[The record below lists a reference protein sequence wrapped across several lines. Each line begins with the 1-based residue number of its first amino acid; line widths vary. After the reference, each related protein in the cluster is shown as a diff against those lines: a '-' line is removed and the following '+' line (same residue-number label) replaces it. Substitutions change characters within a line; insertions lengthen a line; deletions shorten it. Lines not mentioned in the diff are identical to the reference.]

1 MVVCMRKFG
10 VSLRG
15 AAAGAALF
23 FPGQVF
29 SQSFTIDSGQAFI
42 GNLIVAH
49 PNDIGTIVSGGSL
62 TARVDGVDA
71 IAMADDNQRFEN
83 QWGGS
88 LLQEGFKAAA
98 IMSTGLAA
106 EIENSGSIMTTADG
120 AHSIVSI
127 GDDAIIT
134 NRGSLET
141 RGDGAAGLIAA
152 GVGSRSRNGG
162 SILASG
168 DGASGVILDGADGL
182 FENLGIIETT
192 GLASSGLII
201 GDNGDGATITNSG
214 SIAVPLDGAS
224 QAIGVSSLAD
234 GVILNLRSGSVIQG
248 AINFAGTNG
257 TVNVANGMNTAL
269 QFNLP
274 NIADL
279 HTFGSPYAATADN
292 LLAVVDPTGFSAHDE
307 MLSDVTR
314 AIAGA
319 LDERFAGSRARRGAG
334 DAAWLKSIGGYRHA
348 KDDGPSVGFDS
359 LFSGAMIGVDQPVH
373 YSARAGFFGGATFG
387 KMETA
392 TDSQAIDMQS
402 YFAGGYASFTRAGV
416 FFDLGVAAG
425 IAKLDSDRRV
435 ANNLAAGGLE
445 HAEANYLGAL
455 FNPTLALGTDIL
467 AGDATLTPSVRLRY
481 AALFIENHA
490 EHGSAA
496 NLDVHDRRVDALE
509 VRAQLAAS
517 TAPYELSG
525 GTITH
530 ALRLGAEGY
539 FTDSQSVNAVL
550 LGQTLSFEAGGPGV
564 GARGFAGFESRYTA
578 DAGWQ
583 LGSVAEFGY
592 DTEGGFTASGSVKLD
607 IPF

>member
-1 MVVCMRKFG
+1 MRKFG

-29 SQSFTIDSGQAFI
+29 SQSLTIDGSQAFI
-42 GNLIVAH
+42 GNLIMAH
-49 PNDIGTIVSGGSL
+49 PNDIAIIVSGGSL
-62 TARVDGVDA
+62 TAQVDGVDA

-83 QWGGS
+83 QRDGS
-88 LLQEGFKAAA
+88 LLQKGSKAAA

-106 EIENSGSIMTTADG
+106 EVENFGSILTTADG
-120 AHSIVSI
+120 SHAIASI
-127 GDDAIIT
+127 GDDALIA
-134 NRGSLET
+134 NWGSVET
-141 RGDGAAGLIAA
+141 QGDAAAGLVIA
-152 GVGSRSRNGG
+152 GLGSRSRNDG

-182 FENLGIIETT
+182 LENLGAIETT

-201 GDNGDGATITNSG
+201 GDDGDGATIINSG

-224 QAIGVSSLAD
+224 QAIGISSLAD
-234 GVILNLRSGSVIQG
+234 GVTLNLHSGSVIQG

-274 NIADL
+274 NITSL

-314 AIAGA
+314 AIADA
-319 LDERFAGSRARRGAG
+319 LDERFAGSRSGHGAG

-348 KDDGPSVGFDS
+348 KSYGPSVGFDS
-359 LFSGAMIGVDQPVH
+359 LFSGAMMGVDQPAR

-387 KMETA
+387 QMETA
-392 TDSQAIDMQS
+392 MDSQAIDMQS

-435 ANNLAAGGLE
+435 ANNLVAGGLE
-445 HAEANYLGAL
+445 HAEASYFGAL
-455 FNPTLALGTDIL
+455 FNPSLALGTNIT

-496 NLDVHDRRVDALE
+496 NLDVHGRRVDVLE
-509 VRAQLAAS
+509 MRGQLAAS
-517 TAPYELSG
+517 TAPYALSR

-539 FTDSQSVNAVL
+539 FTDSQSVDAVL
-550 LGQTLSFEAGGPGV
+550 LGQALSFEAGEPGA
-564 GARGFAGFESRYTA
+564 GARGFAGFETRYTA

-583 LGSVAEFGY
+583 LGATTEFGY
-592 DTEGGFTASGSVKLD
+592 DTQGSFTASGGVKLD

>member
-1 MVVCMRKFG
+1 MVVCMCKFG

-42 GNLIVAH
+42 GNLIAAH
-49 PNDIGTIVSGGSL
+49 PDDIGIIVSGGSL
-62 TARVDGVDA
+62 TAQVDGVDA
-71 IAMADDNQRFEN
+71 ITMAEDSQRFEN
-83 QWGGS
+83 QRGGW

-98 IMSTGLAA
+98 IVSTGLAA
-106 EIENSGSIMTTADG
+106 EIENSGRITTTADG
-120 AHSIVSI
+120 SHAIVSI
-127 GDDAIIT
+127 GDDATIA
-134 NRGSLET
+134 NWGSLET
-141 RGDGAAGLIAA
+141 QGDAAAALIAA
-152 GVGSRSRNGG
+152 GLGSRSRNGG

-182 FENLGIIETT
+182 FENLGAIETT

-201 GDNGDGATITNSG
+201 GDDGDGATITNSG

-234 GVILNLRSGSVIQG
+234 GVTLNLSSGSVIQG
-248 AINFAGTNG
+248 VINFAGTNG

-274 NIADL
+274 NITTL
-279 HTFGSPYAATADN
+279 QTFGSPYAATADN

-314 AIAGA
+314 AIADA
-319 LDERFAGSRARRGAG
+319 LDERFAGSRAGRGTG
-334 DAAWLKSIGGYRHA
+334 EAAWLKSIGGYRHA
-348 KDDGPSVGFDS
+348 KGFGPSVGFDNR
-359 LFSGAMIGVDQPVH
+359 FSGAMIGVDQPVH
-373 YSARAGFFGGATFG
+373 YAARAGFFGGAAFG
-387 KMETA
+387 KMATA
-392 TDSQAIDMQS
+392 TDSHSIEMQS
-402 YFAGGYASFTRAGV
+402 YIAGGYASLTRAGV
-416 FFDLGVAAG
+416 FFDLGIAAG

-435 ANNLAAGGLE
+435 ANNLVAGGLE
-445 HAEANYLGAL
+445 HAEASSFGAL
-455 FNPTLALGTDIL
+455 FSPSLALGTDIA

-481 AALFIENHA
+481 AALFTENHA

-496 NLDVHDRRVDALE
+496 NLDVDGRRVDALE
-509 VRAQLAAS
+509 VRGQLAA
-517 TAPYELSG
+517 TTGPYEVSG
-525 GTITH
+525 GTISH

-539 FTDSQSVNAVL
+539 FTDSQSVDAVL
-550 LGQTLSFEAGGPGV
+550 LGQALSFEAGGPV
-564 GARGFAGFESRYTA
+564 AGARGFAGFETRYTA

-583 LGSVAEFGY
+583 LGATTEFGY
-592 DTEGGFTASGSVKLD
+592 DTQGGFTASGGVKLD

>member
-1 MVVCMRKFG
+1 MRKFS

-29 SQSFTIDSGQAFI
+29 SQSFTIDSGGAFI
-42 GNLIVAH
+42 GNLIMAH
-49 PNDIGTIVSGGSL
+49 PNDIATIVSGGSL
-62 TARVDGVDA
+62 TAQADGVDA

-83 QWGGS
+83 QRGGS

-106 EIENSGSIMTTADG
+106 EVENFGGILTTADG
-120 AHSIVSI
+120 SHAIASI
-127 GDDAIIT
+127 GDDALIA
-134 NRGSLET
+134 NWGSVET
-141 RGDGAAGLIAA
+141 WGDAAAGLVIA
-152 GVGSRSRNGG
+152 GVGSRSRNDG

-182 FENLGIIETT
+182 LENLGAIETT

-201 GDNGDGATITNSG
+201 GDNGDGATIINSG

-224 QAIGVSSLAD
+224 QAIGVSPLAD
-234 GVILNLRSGSVIQG
+234 GVTLNLSSGSVIQG
-248 AINFAGTNG
+248 AINFAGANG
-257 TVNVANGMNTAL
+257 TVNVANGTNTAL

-274 NIADL
+274 NITSL

-314 AIAGA
+314 AIADA
-319 LDERFAGSRARRGAG
+319 LDERFAGSRSGHGAG

-348 KDDGPSVGFDS
+348 KGYGPSVGFDS
-359 LFSGAMIGVDQPVH
+359 LFSGAMIGVDQPAR

-387 KMETA
+387 QMETA

-416 FFDLGVAAG
+416 FFDLGAAAG

-435 ANNLAAGGLE
+435 ANNLVAGGLE
-445 HAEANYLGAL
+445 HAESDYLGL
-455 FNPTLALGTDIL
+455 VFNPSLAISADIP
-467 AGDATLTPSVRLRY
+467 AGGATLTPSVRLRY

-496 NLDVHDRRVDALE
+496 NLDVHGRRVDALE
-509 VRAQLAAS
+509 MRGQLAAA
-517 TAPYELSG
+517 TAPYALSG

-539 FTDSQSVNAVL
+539 FTDSHSVDTVL
-550 LGQTLSFEAGGPGV
+550 LGQALSFEAGEPGV

-583 LGSVAEFGY
+583 LGATTEFGY
-592 DTEGGFTASGSVKLD
+592 DTQGSFTASGSVKLD